1 LNNIKDD
8 GKIKSKYEDNIDE
21 CKKLSQ
27 YINENKRFILCF
39 GQNKDGELGTT
50 SKEQIREP
58 RALQCT
64 EELTSAQSISSGS
77 RHSAL
82 VTKSGEI
89 FVCGSSLHGK
99 LGISDLGVPNLSKFS
114 KISSLTATI
123 KQIAC
128 GDYHTLA
135 LSKDGLVFA
144 WGGSLYKKAQG
155 SNEP

>member
-1 LNNIKDD
+1 M
-8 GKIKSKYEDNIDE
+8 KSKYEDNVEE

-27 YINENKRFILCF
+27 YINDNKRFILCF
-39 GQNKDGELGTT
+39 GQNKDGELGTAT
-50 SKEQIREP
+50 KEQIKEP

-77 RHSAL
+77 RHSGL

-89 FVCGSSLHGK
+89 FVCGSYLHGK
-99 LGISDLGVPNLSKFS
+99 LGIPDLGVTNLSKFTP
-114 KISSLTATI
+114 IPLNATI

-135 LSKDGLVFA
+135 LSKDGLVFS

-155 SNEP
+155 SNEPQVV